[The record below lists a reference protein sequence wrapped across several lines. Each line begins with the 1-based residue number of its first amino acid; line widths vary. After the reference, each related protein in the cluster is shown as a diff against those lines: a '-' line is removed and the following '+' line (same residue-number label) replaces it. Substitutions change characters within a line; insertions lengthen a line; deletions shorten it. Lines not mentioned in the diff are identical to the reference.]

1 VQVNLLTSSKA
12 LLLAE
17 GGNSLA
23 ILNKHLNDK
32 PSSIRKK
39 NPEVSEDL
47 ETIIFKC
54 LKKDT
59 KERYKNASELMKDL
73 KTVSSGYTLKE
84 SRKTII
90 GNLSKVERIMLL
102 ILCVLPVLLILLT
115 LFLYLSLKSEPKSD
129 PAAIGYLN
137 SAKQWVIESVQP
149 ETPLTPLFDG
159 DLGTTWMVSK
169 NNALKS
175 NNGILITIRFP
186 KPTLVSNL
194 GIAIGNQSNWDN
206 FQKYN
211 KPKEIWIRH
220 ANSAVKEYKVNEQSS
235 IRKFSF
241 EDKLGVQYLSWVPVE
256 VTTLIFELKSLQ
268 NDLKTEDMAISEIR
282 IFGMEI

>member
-1 VQVNLLTSSKA
+1 
-12 LLLAE
+12 
-17 GGNSLA
+17 
-23 ILNKHLNDK
+23 
-32 PSSIRKK
+32 
-39 NPEVSEDL
+39 
-47 ETIIFKC
+47 
-54 LKKDT
+54 
-59 KERYKNASELMKDL
+59 
-73 KTVSSGYTLKE
+73 
-84 SRKTII
+84 
-90 GNLSKVERIMLL
+90 
-102 ILCVLPVLLILLT
+102 LLILLLLL
-115 LFLYLSLKSEPKSD
+115 LFLSSKNEPESV
-129 PAAIGYLN
+129 PAIGYLN

-186 KPTLVSNL
+186 KPTFVSNL

-235 IRKFSF
+235 IRKFTF

-256 VTTLIFELKSLQ
+256 VTTLIIELKSLQ